1 MKNLRLLTIIAAAL
15 LVGAVFL
22 SCASMQLVSIEED
35 NVSGPRQVRQ
45 GQNINPR
52 EVIIFGLYKD
62 GSRKAVPVS
71 QSNIV
76 FNSHTPG
83 PQTVVVRVSGQ
94 VATFVTEVMALRTLT
109 VSSPPRVTLFKEGDI
124 PDPSW
129 PGLEIRGEWDQMG
142 SDRIDL
148 SYCEITGYM
157 KDQPGKQTIRVSY
170 EGLVTTF
177 EVDVRSMA
185 SILILQNPLKLD
197 YFQGES
203 LDLTGLMVRGIWGD
217 GIPDEPL
224 TIVGNDVSG
233 FNSNQVGIQRLT
245 ITKNGRI
252 ANFNVEVLA
261 LTSIELDKPP
271 TKTTYFLGEPLDLTG
286 IMIYGNYTG
295 ADPNKKIRV
304 LIPVEQLTVSGYE
317 PNRIG
322 RQQRVTVTVRGQVAN
337 FFVDIELPPTPAPTP
352 TPTPVP
358 APAPVPEDP
367 LTSNKAFEKFTAL
380 QVRDTQRNPLY
391 PVNGAS
397 MRLYQ
402 FIPPYYDRGRWPNFI
417 PVANINRAGA
427 YFQLSWADG
436 ATDDNLILTLNF
448 YNANGTLIENIAAQ
462 GRIHMFFE
470 EGFLFIGNASD
481 IGYIF
486 FYEQPTGD
494 SITVTSFTMPT
505 AGDFR

>member
-1 MKNLRLLTIIAAAL
+1 
-15 LVGAVFL
+15 
-22 SCASMQLVSIEED
+22 
-35 NVSGPRQVRQ
+35 
-45 GQNINPR
+45 
-52 EVIIFGLYKD
+52 
-62 GSRKAVPVS
+62 
-71 QSNIV
+71 
-76 FNSHTPG
+76 
-83 PQTVVVRVSGQ
+83 
-94 VATFVTEVMALRTLT
+94 MALRALT
-109 VSSPPRVTLFKEGDI
+109 VSSPPRVTLFKEGDV

-185 SILILQNPLKLD
+185 SILIVQNPLKLD

-224 TIVGNDVSG
+224 TIAGNDVSG

-252 ANFNVEVLA
+252 ANFDVEVLG

-286 IMIYGNYTG
+286 TMIYGNYTG

-337 FFVDIELPPTPAPTP
+337 FFVDIVEPTQQLP
-352 TPTPVP
+352 
-358 APAPVPEDP
+358 
-367 LTSNKAFEKFTAL
+367 
-380 QVRDTQRNPLY
+380 Q
-391 PVNGAS
+391 
-397 MRLYQ
+397 
-402 FIPPYYDRGRWPNFI
+402 
-417 PVANINRAGA
+417 
-427 YFQLSWADG
+427 
-436 ATDDNLILTLNF
+436 
-448 YNANGTLIENIAAQ
+448 
-462 GRIHMFFE
+462 
-470 EGFLFIGNASD
+470 
-481 IGYIF
+481 
-486 FYEQPTGD
+486 
-494 SITVTSFTMPT
+494 
-505 AGDFR
+505 